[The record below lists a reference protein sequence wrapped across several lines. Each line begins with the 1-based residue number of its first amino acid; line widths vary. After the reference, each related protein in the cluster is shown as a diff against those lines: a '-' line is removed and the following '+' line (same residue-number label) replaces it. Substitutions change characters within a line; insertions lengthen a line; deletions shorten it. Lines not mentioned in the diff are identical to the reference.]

1 MPVQEGMPVRRV
13 FRVFRVFV
21 VILDRKVIQ
30 GVKALREIWG
40 HRGRQDQQDQRDQ
53 WAHREISGFRGQE
66 VFQAQPVQPVQLA
79 LWDRKA

>member
-1 MPVQEGMPVRRV
+1 MQAQEVTLGRRG
-13 FRVFRVFV
+13 FRVSRVFV

-40 HRGRQDQQDQRDQ
+40 HRGRQDQQDRQDQ
-53 WAHREISGFRGQE
+53 WDHREISGFRGQE
-66 VFQAQPVQPVQLA
+66 VFQVQPVQPVQLA